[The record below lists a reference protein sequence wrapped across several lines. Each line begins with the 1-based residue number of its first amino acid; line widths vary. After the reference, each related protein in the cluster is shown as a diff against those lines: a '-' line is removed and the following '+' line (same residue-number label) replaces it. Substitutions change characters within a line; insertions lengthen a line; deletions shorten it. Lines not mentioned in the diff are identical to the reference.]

1 MRFYWSVE
9 NCTKTILAMTQKQE
23 HSNLVA
29 RLSPFQR
36 AQTRGSLNPIG
47 PIAIS
52 SKWLSRELNRIGF
65 QGWCSLG
72 AFVAIDMERLSVYSS
87 LELELSALQTNRTI
101 FYIFKTLVDKSSCW
115 DKFQKNVDL
124 TYRRSQLSGSN
135 MGHWV
140 RPICRSAQCS

>member
-9 NCTKTILAMTQKQE
+9 CCTKTILAMTQKQE

-65 QGWCSLG
+65 RGWFSLG
-72 AFVAIDMERLSVYSS
+72 AFVAIDMELLSVYAS
-87 LELELSALQTNRTI
+87 LKLELSALQTDHTI
-101 FYIFKTLVDKSSCW
+101 FYIFKTLVDESNCW
-115 DKFQKNVDL
+115 YKVQKNVGL
-124 TYRRSQLSGSN
+124 TFAHWQLSGYN

-140 RPICRSAQCS
+140 RPVYRSAQCS